1 VGGAAAL
8 LERARQLDPDLD
20 LDPKAEAARLA
31 GSGDK

>member
-8 LERARQLDPDLD
+8 LERARQLDLD